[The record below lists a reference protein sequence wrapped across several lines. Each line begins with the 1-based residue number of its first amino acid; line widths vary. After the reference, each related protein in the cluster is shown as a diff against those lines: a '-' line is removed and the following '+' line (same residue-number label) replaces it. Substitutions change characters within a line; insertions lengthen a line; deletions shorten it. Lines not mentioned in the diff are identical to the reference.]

1 MRGFR
6 LAFYHIQITLFYEEM
21 SFHKKDSF
29 SLMGTIPELLIPAG
43 TVRKLQVALAYGADA
58 VYVGAAGFSMRPD
71 GASFTMADLRRA
83 IPLVH
88 EQNKKIYVGMNS
100 LIFQNEIDE
109 VRAWLE
115 ASRDVAIDALIVA
128 DPATFR
134 LAREI
139 RSDLELHI
147 STQMSIA
154 NALAAEFWKEQ
165 GASRVILARECSL
178 EQARQIA
185 NAAQIPVEIF
195 IHGAMCVAVS
205 GRCLLSAHMTGH
217 NASRGDCKHSCRWQ
231 WELTEAKRP
240 GESYPVIQTEKE
252 TVFLSSTDLCLIEHI
267 PAVVKS
273 GVASLKVEGRM
284 KSEFYVACITRAYRA
299 ALDAYA
305 ADPEHYAL
313 NPAWLEDVNAVRHHP
328 YATGFA
334 FGYPT
339 ENPEKLQA
347 SYIDIGAYDFVGLV
361 EAVQEPALTVHV
373 KHPFRYDEVLEWMH
387 PNGSRGTLAVDSI
400 TLDGQRINQ
409 AHPGT
414 LVQVMIEENVSLP
427 ECTILRRRKPG
438 SDTGRWRVE

>member
-147 STQMSIA
+147 STQMSI
-154 NALAAEFWKEQ
+154 LAGDSGAGMLA
-165 GASRVILARECSL
+165 GASPAN
-178 EQARQIA
+178 RQRR
-185 NAAQIPVEIF
+185 PD
-195 IHGAMCVAVS
+195 
-205 GRCLLSAHMTGH
+205 
-217 NASRGDCKHSCRWQ
+217 SRGDIYSRGHVCRGVRA
-231 WELTEAKRP
+231 L
-240 GESYPVIQTEKE
+240 
-252 TVFLSSTDLCLIEHI
+252 
-267 PAVVKS
+267 PA
-273 GVASLKVEGRM
+273 
-284 KSEFYVACITRAYRA
+284 FRAHDRA
-299 ALDAYA
+299 QRLA
-305 ADPEHYAL
+305 
-313 NPAWLEDVNAVRHHP
+313 R
-328 YATGFA
+328 G
-334 FGYPT
+334 
-339 ENPEKLQA
+339 LQA
-347 SYIDIGAYDFVGLV
+347 FLPLAMGID
-361 EAVQEPALTVHV
+361 
-373 KHPFRYDEVLEWMH
+373 
-387 PNGSRGTLAVDSI
+387 
-400 TLDGQRINQ
+400 
-409 AHPGT
+409 
-414 LVQVMIEENVSLP
+414 
-427 ECTILRRRKPG
+427 
-438 SDTGRWRVE
+438 